1 MSNFLDSMMRRLS
14 VWYRRSSIQVVIS
27 LSFTI
32 VAVIGMILLGS
43 ALLLRF
49 SSSTDALLAEDSRRI
64 LDQVNLNLDSYLRS
78 MMRVSD
84 TMYYRVIK
92 NADLAEDS
100 IGAGM
105 NLLYE
110 TNRDTVV
117 SIAVFSQNGGL
128 VSATPLSNLKRQAR
142 PEQQEWFTAAAEK
155 IENLHFSTPH
165 VQNLFEDPD
174 YLYR

>member
-84 TMYYRVIK
+84 TMYYR
-92 NADLAEDS
+92 
-100 IGAGM
+100 
-105 NLLYE
+105 
-110 TNRDTVV
+110 
-117 SIAVFSQNGGL
+117 
-128 VSATPLSNLKRQAR
+128 
-142 PEQQEWFTAAAEK
+142 
-155 IENLHFSTPH
+155 
-165 VQNLFEDPD
+165 
-174 YLYR
+174 

>member
-64 LDQVNLNLDSYLRS
+64 LDHP
-78 MMRVSD
+78 
-84 TMYYRVIK
+84 
-92 NADLAEDS
+92 
-100 IGAGM
+100 
-105 NLLYE
+105 
-110 TNRDTVV
+110 
-117 SIAVFSQNGGL
+117 F
-128 VSATPLSNLKRQAR
+128 
-142 PEQQEWFTAAAEK
+142 W
-155 IENLHFSTPH
+155 
-165 VQNLFEDPD
+165 
-174 YLYR
+174 